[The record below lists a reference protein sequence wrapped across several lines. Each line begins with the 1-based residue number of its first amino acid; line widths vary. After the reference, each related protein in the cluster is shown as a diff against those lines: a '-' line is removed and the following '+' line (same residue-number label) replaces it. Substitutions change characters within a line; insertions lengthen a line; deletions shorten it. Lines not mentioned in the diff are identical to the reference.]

1 MMKKNNDDF
10 EMPTEKEIMDYIF
23 IHRTE
28 DFPMD
33 QTLEDFYKKVK
44 EWAKHEN
51 KE

>member
-1 MMKKNNDDF
+1 MKKNNMV
-10 EMPTEKEIMDYIF
+10 EKPTEEEILEYIF
-23 IHRTE
+23 THTTE

-33 QTLEDFYKKVK
+33 QTLDDFYKKVK